1 MGTSRAHVE
10 LSREGGEYV
19 LKDLGSRN
27 GTILKG
33 ESMVPYKEYPFEGG
47 GYLCYCRFGRLS
59 CVAGYIDRG

>member
-1 MGTSRAHVE
+1 GVGTSRAHVE

-33 ESMVPYKEYPFEGG
+33 ESMVPYKEYPLKEGDTFVIAG
-47 GYLCYCRFGRLS
+47 LVVYL
-59 CVAGYIDRG
+59 V